1 MRPALRRVADRLDPG
16 TYGAQPLLGVDGYA
30 FIGHG
35 SADARAVRNALA
47 TARKMVDAGVRDRIA
62 DGLARLTAG

>member
-1 MRPALRRVADRLDPG
+1 MRPALKSIADKLDPG

-47 TARKMVDAGVRDRIA
+47 TARKMVDAGVSERIA
-62 DGLARLTAG
+62 EGLEGVGG